1 MKPFSEYIKNTFS
14 DYLEECLKFHISVEY
29 KFHYPFNNTQLY
41 ESLIIESLGRFDN
54 CDDVAEFICHKIFI
68 DENIKTNY
76 KYDLT
81 KYNVF
86 FKYLIIDEYKE
97 TSKSSTAVF
106 NDLSNDTVHINLYIN
121 KNDNVGL
128 KIENL
133 IIHELLH
140 AYETYNR
147 MTHNDKLLYDQYYF
161 NSYYKRNS
169 FFEISRFLAKCGYFF
184 NSHEQNAYF
193 SGMYNNIKQIIIKN
207 NITRKNFNYDKIIN
221 EIKKDSIWKEYFNA
235 GTFIMKIINDEFT
248 HKEMNEI
255 IKTYKLIANKNIS
268 EKELKKELNKKWK
281 KFYSK
286 FNQLVPNIICDII
299 CNNENTK
306 SFPSKAN
313 ENIKTQKI

>member
-1 MKPFSEYIKNTFS
+1 MKTFSEYIKNTFN

-41 ESLIIESLGRFDN
+41 ESFIIESLGRFNN
-54 CDDVAEFICHKIFI
+54 CDDIAEFICHKIFI
-68 DENIKTNY
+68 DENIKTNH

-86 FKYLIIDEYKE
+86 FKYLIIDEYEE
-97 TSKSSTAVF
+97 TLEISTAVF
-106 NDLSNDTVHINLYIN
+106 NDLFNDTVHISLYIN

-147 MTHNDKLLYDQYYF
+147 MKHNVKLLYDQYYI
-161 NSYYKRNS
+161 NSFYKRNS
-169 FFEISRFLAKCGYFF
+169 FFEISKFLANCGYFF
-184 NSHEQNAYF
+184 NPHEQNAYF
-193 SGMYNNIKQIIIKN
+193 SGMYNTIKQIIIKN
-207 NITRKNFNYDKIIN
+207 NITRDNFDYDKIIN
-221 EIKKDSIWKEYFNA
+221 EIKKDSIWKEYFNT
-235 GTFIMKIINDEFT
+235 GTFIMKMINNEFT
-248 HKEMNEI
+248 HKEINEI

-268 EKELKKELNKKWK
+268 EKELKKELNNKWK

-286 FNQLVPNIICDII
+286 FNQLIPKIICEIICD
-299 CNNENTK
+299 NENTK
-306 SFPSKAN
+306 SAPSAVD
-313 ENIKTQKI
+313 ESIKIQRI

>member
-1 MKPFSEYIKNTFS
+1 MKTLSEYIKNTFS

-29 KFHYPFNNTQLY
+29 KFRYPFNNTQLY

-97 TSKSSTAVF
+97 TSESSTAVF
-106 NDLSNDTVHINLYIN
+106 NDLSNDTVHIDLYIN

-140 AYETYNR
+140 AYETYNI
-147 MTHNDKLLYDQYYF
+147 MKHNDKLLYDQYY
-161 NSYYKRNS
+161 Y
-169 FFEISRFLAKCGYFF
+169 
-184 NSHEQNAYF
+184 H
-193 SGMYNNIKQIIIKN
+193 
-207 NITRKNFNYDKIIN
+207 
-221 EIKKDSIWKEYFNA
+221 
-235 GTFIMKIINDEFT
+235 
-248 HKEMNEI
+248 
-255 IKTYKLIANKNIS
+255 
-268 EKELKKELNKKWK
+268 
-281 KFYSK
+281 
-286 FNQLVPNIICDII
+286 
-299 CNNENTK
+299 
-306 SFPSKAN
+306 
-313 ENIKTQKI
+313 